1 MPSSAKN
8 VFVLAFAN
16 AQLLDVT
23 GPLQVFASANDR
35 ARGLGL
41 PLPYN
46 PRVIANPGGATL
58 SSSGLALLADALPA
72 PEVACDT
79 LIIAGG
85 WGVYEA
91 ARDPELV
98 A

>member
-58 SSSGLALLADALPA
+58 SSSGLALLAEPLPEDPAAIAAWAL
-72 PEVACDT
+72 AC
-79 LIIAGG
+79 A
-85 WGVYEA
+85 
-91 ARDPELV
+91 
-98 A
+98 